1 MICVASDNDAGT
13 SLVGVTTLFPSN
25 TGDKPVLR
33 IFCGAAMIDLTDQGA
48 VEHFFREVYNAR
60 DEYRQLTVAKDGN
73 NGKE

>member
-1 MICVASDNDAGT
+1 MICVASDNGTGT

-48 VEHFFREVYNAR
+48 VEHFFREVYDAR
-60 DEYRQLTVAKDGN
+60 DEYRRLTAPEDA
-73 NGKE
+73 E